1 MDMDT
6 ALTLLA
12 LLGFF
17 ALIVSW
23 IASPLRASEPALEL
37 SGEAAQRTA
46 ATA

>member
-1 MDMDT
+1 MDIDA

-23 IASPLRASEPALEL
+23 IASPLRASEPTFE
-37 SGEAAQRTA
+37 SRGEAAA
-46 ATA
+46 SA

>member
-1 MDMDT
+1 MDVDV

-17 ALIVSW
+17 GLIVSW
-23 IASPLRASEPALEL
+23 IATPLSASEPTLEA
-37 SGEAAQRTA
+37 SGEAA

>member
-1 MDMDT
+1 MDIDA

-23 IASPLRASEPALEL
+23 IATPLHASEPTLES